1 MSSIVKKVFM
11 DRLALIAARER
22 LSNAA
27 LAKRCNL
34 NTQDIQRYLTG
45 NATPSID
52 KLAKIAS
59 AFDLSTDW
67 LLGLSNT
74 NMRSDNQPSSHK
86 IEQVKEKAA
95 RFCAVATDLT
105 AEAKSLKQM
114 LEKMF

>member
-11 DRLALIAARER
+11 DRLSLIAAREN

-27 LAKRCNL
+27 LAKRCGL

-45 NATPSID
+45 GATPSIE
-52 KLAKIAS
+52 KLVKIS
-59 AFDLSTDW
+59 TAFDLTTDW
-67 LLGLSNT
+67 LLGLTSTYSCDSN
-74 NMRSDNQPSSHK
+74 QSSPHK

>member
-11 DRLALIAARER
+11 DRLSLIAAREN

-27 LAKRCNL
+27 LAKRCGL

-45 NATPSID
+45 GATPSIE
-52 KLAKIAS
+52 KLVKIS
-59 AFDLSTDW
+59 TAFDLTTDW
-67 LLGLSNT
+67 LLGLTSTNSCDSN
-74 NMRSDNQPSSHK
+74 QSSPHK